1 MIYDWDISSFFCNE
15 GPSSK
20 TNKSLLYRCEEEGC
34 CKSYSN
40 RQNLRRHKLK
50 EHVESMMAKLAAKSD
65 ECLRRQQAD
74 AAQREQELLI
84 ETFSSFYEQFGEE
97 QASIA
102 IKNNGKLKDHLI
114 PLRKIM
120 EDNLAAHSANA
131 QESQSVVEKHLAQFR
146 AISTESVDELNAFDA
161 VINLV
166 KEATPEKVARL
177 KQFCQVIT
185 AFTNHVADHSESA
198 NPKIKHARAFKI
210 STRTRKNY
218 QGLALCVLYKDGW
231 NEAADCPRWSVRSFM
246 EPMFVTSTKDKQE
259 KLGLLVVGA
268 VPALEKFRP
277 RLFGSIMD
285 ICAAL
290 SSHSLPK
297 LKKKFQKGDG
307 LPIGQFTEVCPVG
320 CVLRQCCRCVLCG

>member
-198 NPKIKHARAFKI
+198 NPKIKHARAFKKI
-210 STRTRKNY
+210 LDGMFIDAQNGINFPPSN
-218 QGLALCVLYKDGW
+218 ALK
-231 NEAADCPRWSVRSFM
+231 
-246 EPMFVTSTKDKQE
+246 
-259 KLGLLVVGA
+259 GA
-268 VPALEKFRP
+268 S
-277 RLFGSIMD
+277 G
-285 ICAAL
+285 
-290 SSHSLPK
+290 
-297 LKKKFQKGDG
+297 KKKAAELAAAAGPRDSCAKKCK
-307 LPIGQFTEVCPVG
+307 ITVCPAGSGKHPAPVG
-320 CVLRQCCRCVLCG
+320 EVQKVVLGGSREVSCAPIATRLAAAPEGVV